1 MPTPAADLSKQFPNL
16 AGANTGVSNVI
27 NTVLHW
33 WPFLMPLLPSR
44 LCKLLDGTL
53 KANISVRR
61 PSRKL
66 AVTEMDLS
74 LMIDYL
80 KTGPPFWGTPLMSEY
95 FLLSG
100 VDLLIDIV
108 CFSEVLG
115 LPIVSSGGCCW
126 GAWWIF
132 TETF

>member
-1 MPTPAADLSKQFPNL
+1 
-16 AGANTGVSNVI
+16 
-27 NTVLHW
+27 
-33 WPFLMPLLPSR
+33 MPLLPSR

-61 PSRKL
+61 PSREL

-95 FLLSG
+95 LLLSS